1 MNTTIPHQR
10 VKISAFIKRYYQD
23 AASRPCKRTI
33 IRHIEIGIL
42 SGEKIGGLWYV
53 LCNDWG
59 QPLHYGNPDSPASD
73 LPVDTGN
80 GRANAILKDYLRT

>member
-10 VKISAFIKRYYQD
+10 VKVSAFIERYYKD
-23 AASRPCKRTI
+23 ADSRPCKRTI
-33 IRHIEIGIL
+33 VRHIETGIL

-59 QPLHYGNPDSPASD
+59 QPLHYGNPESPTPEPSI
-73 LPVDTGN
+73 DTGN
-80 GRANAILKDYLRT
+80 RRANAILKDYLRT